1 MPILVL
7 DIGGVVY
14 RSWPDDEFH
23 ARWAE
28 PCGRDAQA
36 LAEGLWRG
44 EEWRS
49 AMLGQIA
56 EDACY
61 AAAARRLGVDADLV
75 RRMVADAFMS
85 SPDERLAAYVRRLKD
100 AGVIVAALTN
110 NTATAEVL
118 GGRLELS
125 RLFDIIV
132 SSADVGL
139 TKPDAEI
146 FRLAERRL
154 GASAADLVLV
164 DDVEV
169 NVTTARD
176 LGWQAVWFRDTEQ
189 AIGEIARLFA
199 EAP

>member
-1 MPILVL
+1 
-7 DIGGVVY
+7 
-14 RSWPDDEFH
+14 
-23 ARWAE
+23 
-28 PCGRDAQA
+28 
-36 LAEGLWRG
+36 
-44 EEWRS
+44 
-49 AMLGQIA
+49 MLGQIA